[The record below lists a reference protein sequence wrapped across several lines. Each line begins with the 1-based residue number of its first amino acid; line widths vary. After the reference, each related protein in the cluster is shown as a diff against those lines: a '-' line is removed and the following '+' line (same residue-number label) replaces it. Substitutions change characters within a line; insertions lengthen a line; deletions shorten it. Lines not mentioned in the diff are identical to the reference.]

1 MGRALL
7 FLDGPRTVFYPPQLA
22 SLSPVRYRFYVRFG
36 DKNRDT
42 DRAKKSRVEV
52 ASNTRDN
59 AFIARI
65 SIGILPLP
73 REKTVVSSRGDGG
86 GRGEG
91 KDSST
96 GGGGGNRTN
105 AKKRNGNTS
114 KFRSLYARCGTPLK
128 TVAVEIPSS

>member
-22 SLSPVRYRFYVRFG
+22 SLSPLRYRFYVRFG

-86 GRGEG
+86 GGGRGRIHRQEVGEG
-91 KDSST
+91 IGQT
-96 GGGGGNRTN
+96 R
-105 AKKRNGNTS
+105 RNGMETRRNS
-114 KFRSLYARCGTPLK
+114 APFMP
-128 TVAVEIPSS
+128 VAVLL